1 MHFYP
6 ISSIAFIQSSV
17 IVFFYIYTESSFWIH
32 IPSISHPYPPI
43 STQGLSTESRKR
55 SLHADTEAT
64 GADSA
69 EPEAK
74 RSRGAG
80 GASEGIGHDG
90 LWMIMMG
97 QVIG

>member
-1 MHFYP
+1 M
-6 ISSIAFIQSSV
+6 

-43 STQGLSTESRKR
+43 STQGLSAESRKR

-80 GASEGIGHDG
+80 GAGASDGIGHDG

>member
-1 MHFYP
+1 M
-6 ISSIAFIQSSV
+6 
-17 IVFFYIYTESSFWIH
+17 IVFFYIYTESPFWIH

-43 STQGLSTESRKR
+43 CTQGLSTDESRKR
-55 SLHADTEAT
+55 SLHADTVA
-64 GADSA
+64 GAADSA

-80 GASEGIGHDG
+80 GAGASDGIGHDG